1 MVVMIT
7 ISRVP
12 HLVWAQSTSQTTL
25 GYKQQQHQQQYTKTL
40 NKSAV
45 ANDKTKVRLMGEGSC
60 WLVVVKVRL
69 KGEGV
74 G

>member
-45 ANDKTKVRLMGEGSC
+45 ANDKTKVRLMGEGG
-60 WLVVVKVRL
+60 
-69 KGEGV
+69 GEHTRCKRCGKEDRTL
-74 G
+74 